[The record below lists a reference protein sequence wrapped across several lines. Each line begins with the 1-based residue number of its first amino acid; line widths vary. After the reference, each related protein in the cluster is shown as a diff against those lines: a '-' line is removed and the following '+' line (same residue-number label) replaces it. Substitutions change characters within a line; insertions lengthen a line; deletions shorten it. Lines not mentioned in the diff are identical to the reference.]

1 MESFGVAQIIQN
13 ANLQRK
19 YRPPPHRRHF
29 LYSNFSLKV
38 VDIWNGMVYNT
49 KAIEGRAVLFHK
61 RESLPIALRK
71 IDAGKRREKKL
82 WRKASLKRRRCI
94 LVSEV
99 FSRDSGDPFDQN
111 RGVAQFGRV
120 LGSGPRGRRF
130 KSSHSDHVGAGE

>member
-61 RESLPIALRK
+61 RVFAHSSAEDRCWEAQ
-71 IDAGKRREKKL
+71 REK
-82 WRKASLKRRRCI
+82 SC
-94 LVSEV
+94 
-99 FSRDSGDPFDQN
+99 
-111 RGVAQFGRV
+111 GVR
-120 LGSGPRGRRF
+120 LL
-130 KSSHSDHVGAGE
+130 